1 MIEKKAS
8 PKGKSVRVK
17 FELPGDAAKDSVAV
31 VGDFNDWSEDEHQM
45 KYVKSRDVW
54 STTITLQPESSYQFR
69 YLLDGSEWRNDE
81 DADGVAGNPY
91 FSENSVL
98 KL

>member
-8 PKGKSVRVK
+8 SKGNTVRVK
-17 FELPGDAAKDSVAV
+17 FELPGEAASESVAV
-31 VGDFNDWSEDEHQM
+31 AGDFNGWSEDEHQM

-54 STTITLQPESSYQFR
+54 STTLTLPADSTHQFR
-69 YLLDGSEWRNDE
+69 YRIDGKEWRNDE
-81 DADGVAGNPY
+81 DADEVAESPY
-91 FSENSVL
+91 GSQNSVL